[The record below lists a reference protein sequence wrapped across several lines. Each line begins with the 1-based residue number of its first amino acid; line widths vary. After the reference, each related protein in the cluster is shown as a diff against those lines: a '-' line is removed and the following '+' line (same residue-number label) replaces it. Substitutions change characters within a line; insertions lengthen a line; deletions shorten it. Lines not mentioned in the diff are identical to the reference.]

1 MLGEHLV
8 KVIDSVRYYVKYNT
22 ILVKYD
28 ELRDKIKS
36 DSYKKVMSLIN
47 EETLK
52 EKLKEANLKIKE
64 LEDRNEE
71 K

>member
-1 MLGEHLV
+1 MLGEHLM

-52 EKLKEANLKIKE
+52 EANLKIKE
-64 LEDRNEE
+64 LEERN
-71 K
+71 KIYNK

>member
-1 MLGEHLV
+1 M
-8 KVIDSVRYYVKYNT
+8 KAIDSVRYYVKYNT

-36 DSYKKVMSLIN
+36 DSYKKVMSLVN